1 MGKKPE
7 TVVKVLKQQ
16 PPTLSS
22 EMTNLNG
29 DHTRDKQTAHITKA
43 APLAAA
49 ANPKAVS
56 TSTPGLA
63 SYAAAAQSPVLSPEM
78 TNYNGD
84 HTRENQSARITKSA
98 PLIATAAINSQVVS
112 TSTHDVASAGSASQV
127 QVLSTEITDHNRDHT
142 RENQTALITKSAPLI
157 ATAAVNSKAVSTSTH
172 DVASAGVASQVPVMP
187 SEMTEVNEVVPVLS
201 GLCNQLSAQ
210 LNLHGCIRDL
220 RKRIAALETS
230 EQLLKEQNEVMK
242 AGNFDLLDQLKMN
255 NSEVTH
261 QQTIEVALKNI
272 EAIKSEEKKKY
283 DELQTRYTQHLETA
297 ARDEKTLLGRMEAL
311 KKEIEVI
318 KKENLLIKRDK
329 QELLNE
335 NISLKARLI

>member
-1 MGKKPE
+1 MG
-7 TVVKVLKQQ
+7 
-16 PPTLSS
+16 
-22 EMTNLNG
+22 
-29 DHTRDKQTAHITKA
+29 
-43 APLAAA
+43 
-49 ANPKAVS
+49 
-56 TSTPGLA
+56 
-63 SYAAAAQSPVLSPEM
+63 
-78 TNYNGD
+78 
-84 HTRENQSARITKSA
+84 
-98 PLIATAAINSQVVS
+98 
-112 TSTHDVASAGSASQV
+112 
-127 QVLSTEITDHNRDHT
+127 
-142 RENQTALITKSAPLI
+142 
-157 ATAAVNSKAVSTSTH
+157 
-172 DVASAGVASQVPVMP
+172 
-187 SEMTEVNEVVPVLS
+187 
-201 GLCNQLSAQ
+201 Q

-261 QQTIEVALKNI
+261 QQTI